1 MATHLEINPMAIQS
15 PNSEAVESLAAEIG
29 EAAYLDVAKWH
40 LYLANAH
47 LHLPLAEKLYPSLL
61 DRSFSRPKLLHL
73 LADLSVPVGGGKRSI
88 PLVELLPDRQIDRLY
103 QAIEDYRDAKG
114 L

>member
-1 MATHLEINPMAIQS
+1 MAMQS
-15 PNSEAVESLAAEIG
+15 PNSEAIESLAADIG

-61 DRSFSRPKLLHL
+61 DRSFNRQKLLQL
-73 LADLSVPVGGGKRSI
+73 LGDVAVVVGGGKRSI
-88 PLVELLPDRQIDRLY
+88 PLVDLLPDREIDRLY